1 MAKAKTPKT
10 TSASTLI
17 EVGLY
22 GNFKKGK
29 AQSKFL
35 DKVEIIGDCQTLQP
49 YLLYNGLGGISKLHN
64 INAGKCIKLQKVSTT
79 HISYESL
86 LKHFNMSS
94 HKVKTTIGLLE
105 VPMQKS
111 NDLDLTFINEGYYDG
126 E

>member
-29 AQSKFL
+29 HLSKFL
-35 DKVEIIGDCQTLQP
+35 GKVEVVGDCQTLQP
-49 YLLYNGLGGISKLHN
+49 FLCYNGLGGISKLHN
-64 INAGKCIKLQKVSTT
+64 INAGKCIKLQQVNIASS
-79 HISYESL
+79 SYKYL
-86 LKHFNMSS
+86 LNHFNMVSL
-94 HKVKTTIGLLE
+94 KVKTTIGLLE

>member
-1 MAKAKTPKT
+1 MAKARTPKS
-10 TSASTLI
+10 TSSLI

-29 AQSKFL
+29 HLSKFL
-35 DKVEIIGDCQTLQP
+35 GKVEVVGDCQTLQP
-49 YLLYNGLGGISKLHN
+49 FLCYNGLGGISKLHN
-64 INAGKCIKLQKVSTT
+64 INAGKLIKLQQVTMLSS
-79 HISYESL
+79 SYKYL
-86 LKHFNMSS
+86 LNHFNMVSL
-94 HKVKTTIGLLE
+94 KIKTTIGLLE

>member
-1 MAKAKTPKT
+1 MAKAKPPRT
-10 TSASTLI
+10 TSVLI

-35 DKVEIIGDCQTLQP
+35 DKVEVIGDCQTLQP

-64 INAGKCIKLQKVSTT
+64 INAGKCIKLQQVNIASS
-79 HISYESL
+79 SYKYL
-86 LKHFNMSS
+86 LNHFNMVS
-94 HKVKTTIGLLE
+94 HKIKTTVGLLE

>member
-1 MAKAKTPKT
+1 MAKAKTPKA
-10 TSASTLI
+10 TSSLI

-29 AQSKFL
+29 SQSKFL
-35 DKVEIIGDCQTLQP
+35 DKVEVIDDCQTLQP

-94 HKVKTTIGLLE
+94 HKVKTNIGDIE
-105 VPMQKS
+105 VPMQKT
-111 NDLDLTFINEGYYDG
+111 NDLDLRFISEGYIDG